1 MAIDFEKGSS
11 EAPKGHALLYF
22 RSSPDPDEIWVTY
35 LVILPI
41 SVDVSKYVPPFLMN
55 QVGEAAPKDLSAFAF
70 PPAPERLESHA
81 LLEEMAAKREDDI
94 LFGGTIN
101 PSDVPSAM
109 MSINDAIQKYAE
121 IYTEVVGIA
130 GQAPEESEAETPG
143 LAVDEVLY
151 GLMSEGDKL
160 GELTKMVGRLRFAV
174 EGSDSGLVEEAEQD
188 IGRVA
193 RYLPDN
199 LSIPQLVQAAKSV
212 DSRGAELAELY
223 LQRCYHLVQEE
234 YGKLGP
240 VEEQIKEVEGG
251 LAPQEG

>member
-22 RSSPDPDEIWVTY
+22 RGSPDPDEIWVTY

-130 GQAPEESEAETPG
+130 GQAPEESQEETPG

-151 GLMSEGDKL
+151 GLMSESDKL

>member
-1 MAIDFEKGSS
+1 MALEFEKGTS

-22 RSSPDPDEIWVTY
+22 RGSPDPDEIWVTY

-130 GQAPEESEAETPG
+130 GQAPEESQEETPG

-151 GLMSEGDKL
+151 GLMSESDKL

-234 YGKLGP
+234 YSKLGQ
-240 VEEQIKEVEGG
+240 VEDQIKEVEGG

>member
-1 MAIDFEKGSS
+1 MGIEFEKGSS

-55 QVGEAAPKDLSAFAF
+55 QVGDAAPKDLSAFAF
-70 PPAPERLESHA
+70 PPAPERLGNHA
-81 LLEEMAAKREDDI
+81 ALEEMAAKREDDI

-109 MSINDAIQKYAE
+109 MSINDAIQKYAD

-130 GQAPEESEAETPG
+130 GQAEEESQEETSG

-160 GELTKMVGRLRFAV
+160 GELTKMIGRLRFAV
-174 EGSDSGLVEEAEQD
+174 EGSDTGLVEEAEQE

-193 RYLPDN
+193 KHLPDN
-199 LSIPQLVQAAKSV
+199 LSIPQLVQAAKSA
-212 DSRGAELAELY
+212 DSRGAKLAELY

-234 YGKLGP
+234 YGKLGQ
-240 VEEQIKEVEGG
+240 VEEKIKEVEGG
-251 LAPQEG
+251 LPPQEW